1 MLPYDRL
8 DELGGVGEERGGR
21 AVALR
26 GGLRAS
32 RGADRRAPA
41 GRVPHLPLRRGRRP
55 LRRARDDRP
64 RRARVDRAARARRR
78 RGARLP
84 SDGRQP
90 AAPLLPDRARGR
102 RQRHLPL
109 RGRGRRPH
117 HDRGRARARP
127 PGRRRLQPRERAGG
141 RGRRRGGC
149 RSRALHEHPSRLQRP
164 EVHAG
169 RGRADRAPAR
179 GAARARL
186 HPGRRGDRRR
196 DHRRRSRR
204 RRDAARRRLS
214 GLRPRGPGGRLSRSR
229 PGPRVNHFERALE
242 LAERGRGKTGDHPIV
257 GAVVVRDGEV
267 VGEGWYEY
275 EGVRH
280 AEVIALEQA
289 GDAARGAILYVTLE
303 PCSHHGRTPPCADA
317 VVAAGLLRVVVG
329 ARDPNP
335 VVDGRGIERI
345 RAAGIEVEVL
355 DDLAARRQNEA
366 WRVWK
371 SLGRPF
377 VTYKAAIT
385 LDGRVSVPGRR
396 WVSGEESRRR
406 VHELR
411 AASDAVA
418 VGMGTVRADAP
429 RLDARD
435 VGAGGQP
442 RRLAFGRGPLPE
454 GSELEQRSGPLEEE
468 LRALAAEG
476 VRSLLLEGGP
486 TLATAFLEVGLV
498 DKLLLFV
505 APVLAGAGPLVLGD
519 LAAPVELLHVRVEP
533 SGEDLLLEAY
543 LREP

>member
-1 MLPYDRL
+1 MSHY
-8 DELGGVGEERGGR
+8 
-21 AVALR
+21 
-26 GGLRAS
+26 
-32 RGADRRAPA
+32 
-41 GRVPHLPLRRGRRP
+41 
-55 LRRARDDRP
+55 
-64 RRARVDRAARARRR
+64 
-78 RGARLP
+78 
-84 SDGRQP
+84 
-90 AAPLLPDRARGR
+90 
-102 RQRHLPL
+102 
-109 RGRGRRPH
+109 
-117 HDRGRARARP
+117 
-127 PGRRRLQPRERAGG
+127 
-141 RGRRRGGC
+141 
-149 RSRALHEHPSRLQRP
+149 
-164 EVHAG
+164 
-169 RGRADRAPAR
+169 
-179 GAARARL
+179 
-186 HPGRRGDRRR
+186 
-196 DHRRRSRR
+196 
-204 RRDAARRRLS
+204 
-214 GLRPRGPGGRLSRSR
+214 
-229 PGPRVNHFERALE
+229 ERALE
-242 LAERGRGKTGDHPIV
+242 LAERGRGKTGDHPLV
-257 GAVVVRDGEV
+257 GAVVARDGEA

-317 VVAAGLLRVVVG
+317 VVAAGLSRVVVG

-345 RAAGIEVEVL
+345 RGAGIEVEVL

-377 VTYKAAIT
+377 VAYKAGIT

-418 VGMGTVRADAP
+418 VGMGTVRVDAP

-435 VGAGGQP
+435 VGAARQP

-454 GSELEQRSGPLEEE
+454 GSELELRTAPLDEE

-476 VRSLLLEGGP
+476 VQSLLLEGGP
-486 TLATAFLEVGLV
+486 TLATAFLAAGLV
-498 DKLLLFV
+498 DKLLFFV
-505 APVLAGAGPLVLGD
+505 APVLAGDGPRVLGD
-519 LAAPVELLHVRVEP
+519 LEAPLELLHLRTEP
-533 SGEDLLLEAY
+533 SGEDVLLEAY